1 MKKELN
7 HTKVTVKLRKSPH
20 KDGEWYLFIESYP
33 VYKRGASKA
42 SRAIESIG
50 RIITTPQ
57 WDVSSIA
64 RIQPDGTFNYKPK
77 RDVNGIIQC
86 KSRLDQEACIYA
98 DNVRKLRQHE
108 YDSAALYTD
117 REVEIMEQ
125 NERNAQD
132 FVKYF
137 NDIIDKR
144 HPNSSNAIIVNW
156 NRVGE
161 LLKVYSKGQPIPFKN
176 VSVKLLEDIKMF
188 LLRAPLGGNKKGTI
202 SRNTASTYFAI
213 LKAGVKQAFIDEY
226 LTVDVS
232 AKVKGIPSE
241 DKLRAS
247 LTLDEVKQLAATPCE
262 SDVLRRASFFS
273 ILTGLRHIDIKNLK
287 WKQITQTS
295 SGTWR
300 IDISQIKTKIGAYL
314 PISEQ
319 ALAMCGSRPDDDNLL
334 VFAGL
339 QAAAWI
345 SKPLKKWIEAAGIKK
360 HITFHCF
367 RHSYATLQLELG
379 TDIYIIKD
387 MLGHTNVKTTQI
399 YTHIVD
405 SSKEKA
411 ANTIHIDNLQ
421 PNQTDIVNR
430 GSYPH

>member
-1 MKKELN
+1 MKKALSN
-7 HTKVTVKLRKSPH
+7 TKVTVKLRKSVH
-20 KDGEWYLFIESYP
+20 HDNEWYLFIESYP
-33 VYKRGASKA
+33 VYKKGDNKP
-42 SRAIESIG
+42 SRVVESVNRTIS
-50 RIITTPQ
+50 TPQ
-57 WDVSSIA
+57 WDMSSIA
-64 RIQPDGTFNYKPK
+64 RVLPDGSFNYKPK

-86 KSRLDQEACIYA
+86 KSRIDQEACIYA
-98 DNVRKLRQHE
+98 DNVRKLRQNE
-108 YDSAALYTD
+108 YDNAALYSD
-117 REVEIMEQ
+117 REEEIIEQ
-125 NERNAQD
+125 NERSAQD
-132 FVKYF
+132 FIKYF
-137 NDIIDKR
+137 IDIIDKR

-161 LLKVYSKGQPIPFKN
+161 LLKMYSEGKPIPFKS
-176 VSVKLLEDIKMF
+176 VTVKLLEDIKMF
-188 LLRAPLGGNKKGTI
+188 LLRAPLGGNKKGTV

-213 LKAGVKQAFIDEY
+213 VKAGVKQAFIDEY

-247 LTLDEVKQLAATPCE
+247 LTLDEVKRLADTPCE

-287 WKQITQTS
+287 WKQISQTS
-295 SGTWR
+295 NGSWR
-300 IDISQIKTKIGAYL
+300 IDISQIKTKVGAYL
-314 PISEQ
+314 PISDQ
-319 ALAMCGSRPDDDNLL
+319 AYAMCGTRPEDKELL

-339 QAAAWI
+339 QNAAWI

-360 HITFHCF
+360 HITFHVS

-379 TDIYIIKD
+379 TDIYTIKS

-399 YTHIVD
+399 YSHIVD
-405 SSKEKA
+405 SAKEKA

-421 PNQTDIVNR
+421 SQQPII
-430 GSYPH
+430 

>member
-1 MKKELN
+1 MKKALSN
-7 HTKVTVKLRKSPH
+7 TKVTVKLRKSIH
-20 KDGEWYLFIESYP
+20 HDNEWYLFIESYP
-33 VYKRGASKA
+33 VYKKGENKP
-42 SRAIESIG
+42 SRLVESVN
-50 RIITTPQ
+50 RTITTPQ
-57 WDVSSIA
+57 WDMSSIA
-64 RIQPDGTFNYKPK
+64 RVLPDGSFNYKPK

-86 KSRLDQEACIYA
+86 KSRIDQEACIYA

-108 YDSAALYTD
+108 YDNAALYSE
-117 REVEIMEQ
+117 REEEIMEQ
-125 NERNAQD
+125 NERSAQD
-132 FVKYF
+132 FIKYF
-137 NDIIDKR
+137 IDIIEKR

-156 NRVGE
+156 KRVGE
-161 LLKVYSKGQPIPFKN
+161 LLKIYSGGRPIPFKS
-176 VSVKLLEDIKMF
+176 VTVKLLEDIKMF
-188 LLRAPLGGNKKGTI
+188 LLRAPLGGHKKGTV

-213 LKAGVKQAFIDEY
+213 VKAGVRQAFIDEY

-247 LTLDEVKQLAATPCE
+247 LTLEEVKRLAATPCE

-295 SGTWR
+295 NGSWR
-300 IDISQIKTKIGAYL
+300 IDISQIKTKVGAYL
-314 PISEQ
+314 PISDQ
-319 ALAMCGSRPDDDNLL
+319 ALAMCGTRPEDEELL

-339 QAAAWI
+339 QNAAWI

-379 TDIYIIKD
+379 TDIYTIKS

-399 YTHIVD
+399 YSHIVD
-405 SSKEKA
+405 SAKEKA

-421 PNQTDIVNR
+421 SQQPTI
-430 GSYPH
+430 

>member
-33 VYKRGASKA
+33 VYKRGETKA
-42 SRAIESIG
+42 SRVIESIG

-57 WDVSSIA
+57 WDASSIA

-77 RDVNGIIQC
+77 RDVNGIILC
-86 KSRLDQEACIYA
+86 KSRLDQESCIYA

-108 YDSAALYTD
+108 YDSAALYSD

-161 LLKVYSKGQPIPFKN
+161 LLKVYSGGQPIPFKN
-176 VSVKLLEDIKMF
+176 VSVKLLEDIKLF
-188 LLRAPLGGNKKGTI
+188 LLRAPLGGNKKGTV
-202 SRNTASTYFAI
+202 SHNTASTYFAI
-213 LKAGVKQAFIDEY
+213 VKAGVKQAFIDEY

-247 LTLDEVKQLAATPCE
+247 LTLDEVKQLATTPCE

-295 SGTWR
+295 TGSWR
-300 IDISQIKTKIGAYL
+300 IDISQIKTKVGAYL

-360 HITFHCF
+360 HITFH
-367 RHSYATLQLELG
+367 
-379 TDIYIIKD
+379 
-387 MLGHTNVKTTQI
+387 
-399 YTHIVD
+399 
-405 SSKEKA
+405 SSWTGRCA
-411 ANTIHIDNLQ
+411 CASGL
-421 PNQTDIVNR
+421 PLR
-430 GSYPH
+430 RAP